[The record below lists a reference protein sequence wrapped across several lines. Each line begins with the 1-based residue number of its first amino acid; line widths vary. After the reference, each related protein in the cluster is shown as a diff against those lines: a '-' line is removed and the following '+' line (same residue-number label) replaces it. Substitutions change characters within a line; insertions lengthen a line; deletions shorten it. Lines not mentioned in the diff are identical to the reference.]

1 MPDLLVLLAQVAGI
15 LVAARVVGWIM
26 GRFGQPQVV
35 GEMLAGIVLGPSV
48 FGWLAP
54 EWFHAAFPPASF
66 GFLSVLS
73 NIGLLFFMF
82 LVGLELDLTLLRGRG
97 RAAVVTS
104 HASIVAP
111 FLLGAAL
118 ALVLYPRLSDSSV
131 PFTGFALFLAAAMS
145 VTAFPVLARM
155 LAEGGM
161 LKTRLGTVAIAAA
174 AVDDVSAWCILA
186 VVIAV
191 VRAAEA
197 PIPLPVMLAGVV
209 AYALVM
215 LTIGRRAL
223 RWLEHVVK
231 RQGGV
236 SQDLFAVVLL
246 IVIASAWI
254 TERLGVHSVFGAFL
268 AGVAMPR
275 DEDVVGPVRERLHD
289 LMVTLFLPLFF
300 AFTGL
305 RTSIGLIRGELWV
318 YCGLI
323 IGAAI
328 AGKMG
333 GSALAARVTGMSWR
347 ESWAIGTL
355 MNTRGLM
362 ELVILN
368 VGLDMGVISPAL
380 FAMLVLMAIFTTCL
394 TTPMLARLYPSHL
407 FAPETPAPETALS

>member
-161 LKTRLGTVAIAAA
+161 LKTRLGSVAIAAA

-215 LTIGRRAL
+215 LTVGRRAL

-407 FAPETPAPETALS
+407 FGPDTPAAETALS

>member
-15 LVAARVVGWIM
+15 LVAARVVGWVM
-26 GRFGQPQVV
+26 GRIGQPQVV

-82 LVGLELDLTLLRGRG
+82 LVGLDLDLTLLRGRG

-111 FLLGAAL
+111 FLLGAVL

-161 LKTRLGTVAIAAA
+161 LKTRLGSVAIAAA

-305 RTSIGLIRGELWV
+305 RTSIGLIRGELWI

-333 GSALAARVTGMSWR
+333 GSALAARFTGMSWR

-407 FAPETPAPETALS
+407 FGPETPAPETALS